1 MAIIT
6 ISRQEGSLSR
16 EIAATIAEK
25 HKWFYM
31 DKAII
36 EKSLVGYGIEPENFK
51 RYDEKK
57 PSLWD
62 NFSLEYD
69 RYYNFF
75 KLYLL
80 EKAYE
85 NKGCVLLGRG
95 GAFFLKDIPGVLRI
109 RLIASEETRIERIM
123 ERFKCDEKYAK
134 KIMHQTDHDRNG
146 FHKFFYNES
155 WEDPSLYDIFFNTDK
170 ISTDTIFSMIDGA
183 IHTFVKE
190 KYDKTGKLSI
200 GDLLISQRIINRI
213 LYSDKIPVHLLEVEV
228 KDGNVTLIGSVE
240 IESLIDQCEETAL
253 KESGVNSITNNIVF
267 INQYPP
273 IM

>member
-16 EIAATIAEK
+16 EIAAAIAK
-25 HKWFYM
+25 KNKWYYM
-31 DKAII
+31 DKSII
-36 EKSLVGYGIEPENFK
+36 EKALVGYGIEPENFK
-51 RYDEKK
+51 RYDERK

-95 GAFFLKDIPGVLRI
+95 GAFFLRDVPGVLRI
-109 RLIASEETRIERIM
+109 RLVASENTRIERIKA
-123 ERFKCDEKYAK
+123 RFECDEKYAK
-134 KIMHQTDHDRNG
+134 KIMAQTDHDRNG
-146 FHKFFYNES
+146 FNKFFYNES
-155 WEDPSLYDIFFNTDK
+155 WDDPVFYDITFNTDK
-170 ISTDTIFSMIDGA
+170 LSTDTIYSMVSDA
-183 IHTFVKE
+183 VHTFVKE
-190 KYDKTGKLSI
+190 KYDKSGHSAL

-228 KDGNVTLIGSVE
+228 ENGNVTLIGSVE
-240 IESLIDQCEETAL
+240 VESLIEQCEETAG
-253 KESGVNSITNNIVF
+253 KEAGVKSVSNKIVF

>member
-16 EIAATIAEK
+16 EIAAALAEK
-25 HKWFYM
+25 HKWYYM

-36 EKSLVGYGIEPENFK
+36 EKALVAYGIDPENFK

-85 NKGCVLLGRG
+85 NRGCVLLGRG
-95 GAFFLKDIPGVLRI
+95 GAFFLRNVPGVLRI
-109 RLIASEETRIERIM
+109 RLVASQETRIERIM
-123 ERFKCDEKYAK
+123 DRFKCDEKYAK

-146 FHKFFYNES
+146 FNKFFYNES
-155 WEDPSLYDIFFNTDK
+155 WDDPALYDIVFNTDK
-170 ISTDTIFSMIDGA
+170 LSTDTIYHMVSDTVR
-183 IHTFVKE
+183 TFIKQ
-190 KYDKTGKLSI
+190 KYDKAGHSSI

-228 KDGNVTLIGSVE
+228 ENGNVTLIGSVE
-240 IESLIDQCEETAL
+240 VESLIDQCEETAL
-253 KESGVNSITNNIVF
+253 KEAGVKSVANKIVF

>member
-16 EIAATIAEK
+16 EIAEAIAVK
-25 HKWFYM
+25 HKWCYM
-31 DKAII
+31 DKATI
-36 EKSLVGYGIEPENFK
+36 EKALTGYGIEPESFK

-69 RYYNFF
+69 RYYNYF

-80 EKAYE
+80 EQAYKH
-85 NKGCVLLGRG
+85 KGCVLLGRG
-95 GAFFLKDIPGVLRI
+95 GAFFLKEVPGVLRI
-109 RLIASEETRIERIM
+109 RLVASEETRIERIKI
-123 ERFKCDEKYAK
+123 RYNCDEKYAR

-146 FHKFFYNES
+146 FNKFFYNES
-155 WEDPSLYDIFFNTDK
+155 WDNPVLYDIIFNTDK
-170 ISTDTIFSMIDGA
+170 LSTSTIFSMVSDA
-183 IHTFVKE
+183 VHTFVRE
-190 KYDKTGKLSI
+190 KYDKAGHNAL
-200 GDLLISQRIINRI
+200 GDMLVSQRIINRI
-213 LYSDKIPVHLLEVEV
+213 LYTDKIPVHLLEVEV
-228 KDGNVTLIGSVE
+228 RDGNVTLIGSVE
-240 IESLIDQCEETAL
+240 VESLIDQCGEAAKKEESV
-253 KESGVNSITNNIVF
+253 KSVTNRIVF

>member
-16 EIAATIAEK
+16 EIAAAIADK

-36 EKSLVGYGIEPENFK
+36 EKALVGYGIEPENFN

-95 GAFFLKDIPGVLRI
+95 GAFFLKNVPGVLRI
-109 RLIASEETRIERIM
+109 RLIASEENRIVRIM

-155 WEDPSLYDIFFNTDK
+155 WEDPSLYDIVFNTDK

-190 KYDKTGKLSI
+190 KYDKSGKSSL

-228 KDGNVTLIGSVE
+228 NDGNVTLIGSVE
-240 IESLIDQCEETAL
+240 IESLIDQCEKTAA
-253 KESGVNSITNNIVF
+253 KEAGVKSVTNNIVF